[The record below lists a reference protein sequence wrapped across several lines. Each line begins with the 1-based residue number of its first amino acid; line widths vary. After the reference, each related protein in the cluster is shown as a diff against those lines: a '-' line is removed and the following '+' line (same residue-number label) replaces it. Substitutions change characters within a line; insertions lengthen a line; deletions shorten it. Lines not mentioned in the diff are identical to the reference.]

1 MLSLIGSTG
10 SIGRQA
16 LEVLDH
22 LGGRPVALA
31 AGSNVAELEN
41 QCRKY
46 RPQMAVMSDE
56 QAAGDLRARLSDT
69 TVKVFGGADAV
80 CEAAAHPGAATT
92 LVASPGI
99 AGLRPALAAIGAVP
113 RLALANKE
121 SMVSAGQLLMKRLG
135 AGGTM
140 LLPVDS
146 ELSAVFLCL
155 EGVPRGFVRRIILT
169 ASGGPF
175 YGRSP
180 ESMNDVTIEDAL
192 KHPSWKMGKKI
203 TIDSA
208 TLLNKGYEV
217 IETMH
222 YFGIPL
228 EHISVSIHRESIIH
242 AVVEYVHKSPY
253 IYMSAADM
261 RLPIQFALTYPEARP
276 PLVQPLDLSSL
287 PSFTE
292 EPPDQRAFPC
302 FALSLEAAGRGGL
315 AGAVL
320 AAAGETAVTR
330 FLNREIRF
338 TDIAKCVESALG
350 RVPSGDHFSLDD
362 ILEADAETRLY
373 TQALHMAG

>member
-1 MLSLIGSTG
+1 MISLIGSTG
-10 SIGRQA
+10 SIGKQA
-16 LEVLDH
+16 LDVLDH
-22 LGGRPVALA
+22 LGERPVALA
-31 AGSNVAELEN
+31 AGRNVSELEN

-46 RPQMAVMSDE
+46 RPEMAVMSD
-56 QAAGDLRARLSDT
+56 AAAASDLRVRLSDT
-69 TVKVFGGADAV
+69 PVKVLGGPDSV
-80 CEAAAHPGAATT
+80 CEAAAHPRAVTT

-99 AGLRPALAAIGAVP
+99 SGLLPTLAAIGAVP

-121 SMVSAGQLLMKRLG
+121 SMVSAGRLVMKRMSASKTL
-135 AGGTM
+135 

-155 EGVPRGFVRRIILT
+155 EGVPRELVRRVILT

-180 ESMNDVTIEDAL
+180 ESLHDVTIEDAL
-192 KHPSWKMGKKI
+192 KHPSWKMGRKI

-222 YFGIPL
+222 YFGMPL
-228 EHISVSIHRESIIH
+228 ERISVSIHRESIIH

-253 IYMSAADM
+253 IYMTAADM
-261 RLPIQFALTYPEARP
+261 RLPIQFALTYPEVRP
-276 PLVQPLDLSSL
+276 PLVKPLDLSAL
-287 PSFTE
+287 PSFAE

-302 FALSLEAAGRGGL
+302 FALALEAAGRGGL

-320 AAAGETAVTR
+320 AAAGETAVAR
-330 FLNREIRF
+330 FLNGEIRF
-338 TDIAKCVESALG
+338 TDIAKCVESALA
-350 RVPSGDHFSLDD
+350 RVPSGDHLSLGD
-362 ILEADAETRLY
+362 ILEADAEARLY
-373 TQALHMAG
+373 TRMVNVAV